1 MQMTAGQT
9 AGSGHLSHLVGF
21 IVDKEEYCVDILKV
35 QEIIRVV
42 NITKMPNAPVFVEGV
57 INLRGKVIPV
67 IDFRK
72 RFNLGGSADVSDEN
86 RRIVVVIIDG
96 VTIGF
101 IVDQV
106 SQVFKLNPEQI
117 APPPE
122 TVRSKDA
129 DCISGVG
136 MLDDRLLILL
146 DLGKMLSQVELE
158 KVGQAA

>member
-1 MQMTAGQT
+1 MQMTTGQT
-9 AGSGHLSHLVGF
+9 AGSGDLSHLVGF
-21 IVDKEEYCVDILKV
+21 TVDNEEYCVDILKV
-35 QEIIRVV
+35 QEIIRMVG
-42 NITKMPNAPVFVEGV
+42 ITKMPNAPGFVEGV

-72 RFNLGGSADVSDEN
+72 RFNLGGSADVSGNN

-117 APPPE
+117 APAPE
-122 TVRSKDA
+122 TVRNRDS

-136 MLDDRLLILL
+136 MLNDKLLILL
-146 DLGKMLSQVELE
+146 DLEKMLNQGELE

>member
-1 MQMTAGQT
+1 MQMTTRQT
-9 AGSGHLSHLVGF
+9 AGSGDLSQLVGF
-21 IVDKEEYCVDILKV
+21 TVDNEEYCVDILKV
-35 QEIIRVV
+35 QEIIRMVD
-42 NITKMPNAPVFVEGV
+42 ITKMPNAPGFVEGV

-72 RFNLGGSADVSDEN
+72 RFNLSGTTDVSDQN

-106 SQVFKLNPEQI
+106 SQVLKLNPEQI

-122 TVRSKDA
+122 TVRSKDS

-136 MLDDRLLILL
+136 MLNDKLLILL
-146 DLGKMLSQVELE
+146 DLEKMLDQSELE